1 MHHYSF
7 FVQIYMREAK
17 LANEVRNC
25 IERVCSKSPS
35 SSTAMIHCCT
45 GESRYFLSGYEYQYY
60 NKISQYCDIVILHE

>member
-25 IERVCSKSPS
+25 TERVCSKSPS
-35 SSTAMIHCCT
+35 SSTAMIHCT
-45 GESRYFLSGYEYQYY
+45 GESRLFCQDT
-60 NKISQYCDIVILHE
+60 NIDITTRYRVVVIL

>member
-25 IERVCSKSPS
+25 TERVCSKSPS
-35 SSTAMIHCCT
+35 SSTAMIHCT
-45 GESRYFLSGYEYQYY
+45 GESQLFCQDTNIDITTRYR
-60 NKISQYCDIVILHE
+60 DVVIL